1 MPKLYSQIESGNC
14 YKPRLLMA
22 KLSLPFEHIS
32 MSSVDGSTRKPDFMA
47 KNPNGKV
54 PLLEFDDGR
63 VLAESN
69 AILLHLAEGS
79 RFIPEDAY
87 ERALMYQWLFF
98 EQYTHEPN
106 IAVRRA
112 LLVYPERAKDATP
125 ERLAATLEG
134 GNKAL
139 LVMENQLQ
147 KTPYLVGT
155 NLTIA
160 DIALYAYTHE
170 ANQGG
175 FDLSAYPSVAK
186 WLSRVAGDEGHVPI
200 TWLPA

>member
-1 MPKLYSQIESGNC
+1 MPKLYSQIDSGNC

-22 KLSLPFEHIS
+22 KLNMPFEHIPIS
-32 MSSVDGSTRKPDFMA
+32 FVDGSTRKPDFMA
-47 KNPNGKV
+47 KNPNGKI

-63 VLAESN
+63 LLAESN

-98 EQYTHEPN
+98 EQYTHEPS

-112 LLVYPERAKDATP
+112 LMVYPERAKDATP
-125 ERLAATLEG
+125 ERLAATLEA

-139 LVMENQLQ
+139 LVMETQLQ
-147 KTPYLVGT
+147 KTPYFAGAGMSV
-155 NLTIA
+155 A
-160 DIALYAYTHE
+160 DIALYPYTHE
-170 ANQGG
+170 ANRGG
-175 FDLSAYPSVAK
+175 FDLSAYPSVTK

-200 TWLPA
+200 GWLPE